1 MVNVLTVIGSPD
13 PGSFVHALARE
24 VTAVLRARGDDVE
37 ERDLYAEQFPPV
49 APPGEA
55 YTAGLDVEAAVA
67 ATADPLVRRHR
78 LALSRADLLVVAHP
92 NWWGKPPAIMAGWID
107 RVVVPGVAY
116 RLERREGLPTSL
128 LRLRGV
134 LVLNTGDTPP
144 EREREVFGDPLDA
157 IWRRCV
163 GAYLGGATVHRLLAG
178 PLGGSGAD
186 QRQSWL
192 DEAAAAAAALSWV

>member
-144 EREREVFGDPLDA
+144 EREREVFGDPRSQPSGHRVRDRNGVELDSIVLLGVRA
-157 IWRRCV
+157 I
-163 GAYLGGATVHRLLAG
+163 ATVIPANYAERYS
-178 PLGGSGAD
+178 GG
-186 QRQSWL
+186 
-192 DEAAAAAAALSWV
+192 